1 MEHKD
6 CCRHIAI
13 VIIMLCMMCLSS
25 MQVQAAKIV
34 DKGKWGDNI
43 TWTLD
48 DEGTITFSGKGKM
61 KKGTTTHEMFYE
73 DGGNS
78 KYEMYTW
85 AGYLLDIKK
94 IVIKEGITNVPS
106 FAFCYMY
113 SYDSNPICKVVSV
126 ELPSSIKTIDRGAFY
141 RCKKLKNINLPSN
154 LKIIGDYAFD
164 TCIALKKMVLPKN
177 LKEIGKYAFYNCRLE
192 KIVLPNN
199 LKKIGRSAF
208 AWCEKLKTIE
218 IPSKVKSIGSFAFQN
233 CTSLETVKFKSN
245 KNKTLVVGSK
255 CFYNC
260 TSLKTVVFPNNV
272 KELRFTF
279 KNCSSLESVK
289 LPKNLEVMAGT
300 FSKCSSLEKITIPAK
315 VKQLDDE
322 TFYKCK
328 NLKKIVIKSEKLN
341 FENAYKPH
349 VTYKGIA
356 KDAWILIPAS
366 KYDLYKKNIMLSA
379 PETVRIKGR

>member
-1 MEHKD
+1 MGKQYKFYFGVLLMV
-6 CCRHIAI
+6 CILFFFK
-13 VIIMLCMMCLSS
+13 MPT
-25 MQVQAAKIV
+25 QAAEIV
-34 DKGKWGDNI
+34 DKGTWGDNI
-43 TWTLD
+43 TWTFD
-48 DEGTITFSGKGKM
+48 DEGTLTISGKGKM
-61 KKGTTTHEMFYE
+61 KPGTCDPEAYSETLEYE
-73 DGGNS
+73 I
-78 KYEMYTW
+78 YTW
-85 AGYLLDIKK
+85 ADHLLDIKK
-94 IVIKEGITNVPS
+94 IVIKQGITNVPRH
-106 FAFCYMY
+106 AFYYGY
-113 SYDSNPICKVVSV
+113 SDNVNAICKVVTV
-126 ELPSSIKTIDRGAFY
+126 KLPSSVTEIDDCAFL

-154 LKIIGDYAFD
+154 ITKIGEGAFHM
-164 TCIALKKMVLPKN
+164 CISLKKITLPKN
-177 LKEIGKYAFYNCRLE
+177 LKEIGRAAFEDCRRLE
-192 KIVLPNN
+192 KIVLPNT

-218 IPSKVKSIGSFAFQN
+218 IPSKVKSIGSFAFQD
-233 CTSLETVKFKSN
+233 CTSLETVTFKSN
-245 KNKTLVVGSK
+245 KNKTLVVANK
-255 CFYNC
+255 CFYDC

-279 KNCSSLESVK
+279 KNCSSLENVK
-289 LPKNLEVMAGT
+289 LPKNLEVMTGT
-300 FSKCSSLEKITIPAK
+300 FSKCTSLEKITIPAR

-356 KDAWILIPAS
+356 KEAWILIPAS